1 MHHQPSWRLRVLAE
15 VEQSA
20 KGHPIRRCRIAL
32 FVNQIVDLRANKLA
46 AERKKGKQTHPE
58 AFSNELCKT

>member
-1 MHHQPSWRLRVLAE
+1 VLVE

-20 KGHPIRRCRIAL
+20 GGHPIRRCRIAL
-32 FVNQIVDLRANKLA
+32 FVNLIIDLRANKLA
-46 AERKKGKQTHPE
+46 AERKKGKQSHPE